1 MKVLGY
7 VYRFM
12 SNFAYLAIV
21 YVSLNFVG
29 SYAQR
34 AILAALVLLHAGMR
48 SVSVLRAFS
57 FFKAIER
64 LELET
69 RRLGG
74 LAGESQTAVM
84 ARKVLVKD
92 VVEQRQGGEMKAY
105 MDLLFLGITVV
116 LCIAKIVTD

>member
-1 MKVLGY
+1 MKVLSY

-29 SYAQR
+29 NYAQR
-34 AILAALVLLHAGMR
+34 AILAGLVLLHAAMR
-48 SVSVLRAFS
+48 SVSVLRAFT

-84 ARKVLVKD
+84 ARKALVKD